1 MGLGEH
7 ILDLA
12 AALDVPVR
20 HLVLPHGFLPAI
32 LEAALGYL
40 ALTHS
45 LHDIKGH
52 LGLQTLAQQVQHDA
66 VTAANDLRNG
76 AGAAADQLVRV
87 AGPHI
92 GAVGQA

>member
-32 LEAALGYL
+32 LETTLGYL

-45 LHDIKGH
+45 LHDIKSH
-52 LGLQTLAQQVQHDA
+52 LGF
-66 VTAANDLRNG
+66 
-76 AGAAADQLVRV
+76 
-87 AGPHI
+87 
-92 GAVGQA
+92 